1 MCQRGELQRDRESRE
16 IPWQIWNKHSKAGW
30 QTQILPRIALT
41 KSYRQPVLVCFFFSL
56 SMQKKLQNE
65 LINYSIATAIL
76 SDLVVSTSS
85 FYNLHYQRI
94 MFWSSLRHFQ
104 VKNTAR
110 PHNVAIVKTMP
121 FVIVKEENLEGRPG
135 LMARKVQYKGL
146 LLIQLLRYR

>member
-1 MCQRGELQRDRESRE
+1 
-16 IPWQIWNKHSKAGW
+16 
-30 QTQILPRIALT
+30 
-41 KSYRQPVLVCFFFSL
+41 
-56 SMQKKLQNE
+56 MQKKLQNE

-76 SDLVVSTSS
+76 SDLVVSSP
-85 FYNLHYQRI
+85 YNLHYQRI

-121 FVIVKEENLEGRPG
+121 FVIVKTENLEGRPG
-135 LMARKVQYKGL
+135 LMARKVQYRGL